1 MDEKK
6 FGVVDRTEEFEKE
19 DIEKNKVMSVLA
31 YIWWLV
37 IVTIVAAP
45 NSKFA
50 RFHANQGLILAIALT
65 VFSILA
71 GILTGVLGWIPVVGW
86 IVSAVFWLIDAA
98 IFALML
104 YLIITTAQGKAKEL
118 PFIGKF
124 KILK

>member
-71 GILTGVLGWIPVVGW
+71 GILTGVLGWIPVIGW

-124 KILK
+124 RILK

>member
-50 RFHANQGLILAIALT
+50 RFHANQGLVLAIALT

>member
-71 GILTGVLGWIPVVGW
+71 GILTGVLGWIPVIGW